1 MLLLFFILALCSG
14 LGLGFR
20 HIYCM
25 AFATCVFQC
34 GIKQNVWIHPSRNPP
49 NPQVCDELFIL
60 GSLNLPSKK
69 KNLSSVFN
77 RFASRPEG
85 IRLQIRPSS
94 TEPYCISLLSHFLL
108 LPTVLEQSRA
118 TLSVNFWK
126 EKKHYEIL
134 LLLFGHHPH
143 VVFEMS
149 HYFTPPL
156 QTALPPFIWLQ
167 DHVKY
172 FGARF

>member
-1 MLLLFFILALCSG
+1 MFFNVELSKMCEFILPGILQT
-14 LGLGFR
+14 LK
-20 HIYCM
+20 
-25 AFATCVFQC
+25 CVTSC
-34 GIKQNVWIHPSRNPP
+34 LYLDLWIFPR
-49 NPQVCDELFIL
+49 
-60 GSLNLPSKK
+60 KK

-149 HYFTPPL
+149 HYFTPQL